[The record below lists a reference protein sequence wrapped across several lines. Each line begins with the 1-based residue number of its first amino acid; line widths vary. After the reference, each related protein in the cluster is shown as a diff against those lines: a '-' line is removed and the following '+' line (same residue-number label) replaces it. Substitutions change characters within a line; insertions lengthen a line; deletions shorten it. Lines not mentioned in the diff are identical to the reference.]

1 MSARPS
7 PVHVLVA
14 PKRWRSAWL
23 AACLLLCACAPH
35 HALQAPPGF
44 ARYGEDDGNRWVTPD
59 GVVLRAREIEEP
71 PEATLAFW
79 SEALS
84 RHLERSGYRVEPA
97 RAFRTVGGLEASRV
111 DAIGH
116 RGAEDWL
123 LVTALYVQ
131 GPRLWLVEATGPWR
145 QLHPVSDSL
154 QQALTTFTP
163 EGTGRK

>member
-1 MSARPS
+1 MNVRPAANAS
-7 PVHVLVA
+7 
-14 PKRWRSAWL
+14 RSAALPLHAALL
-23 AACLLLCACAPH
+23 AASLLLGACGPQ
-35 HALQAPPGF
+35 HALQAPSGF
-44 ARYGEDDGNRWVTPD
+44 ARYSEDDGNRWVTPD
-59 GVVLRAREIEEP
+59 GVVLRAREIDEP

-84 RHLERSGYRVEPA
+84 RHLERSGYRVEKP
-97 RAFRTVGGLEASRV
+97 RDFRTRDGMEASRV

-123 LVTALYVQ
+123 LVTAIYVQ

-145 QLHPVSDSL
+145 QLQPLSDAL
-154 QQALTTFTP
+154 QQALTTFKP